1 MGKVILIRYG
11 EIHLKGQNRPYF
23 ERLLINEIKRALLN
37 IKCSVIKGE
46 GRFYV
51 ENIKEEDILLA
62 VSALKRVFGIHSV
75 SVAVKTDKDMETI
88 CTKALEELK
97 EHIGK
102 FGGKSF
108 KVFAKRSDKR
118 YPLKSLDI
126 AREVGGYL
134 LENLKDIH
142 VDVVNPQISVYVEI
156 RESAY
161 IYTNIEKGAE
171 GMPTGSS
178 GRAVLLLSGGLDSP
192 VAGYMVAKRG
202 VNLSAV
208 YFHSFPYTGEQVK
221 QKVLSLAQILSSY
234 LGSIDVHIVSFTK
247 IQTEIH
253 KKCPED
259 EITLI
264 MRRYMMK
271 IAQSIAKNEGAKA
284 LVTGESIG
292 QVASQ
297 TMESL
302 SVTDAAVNM
311 CVFRPLI
318 GMDKVEIMD
327 RARQIGTYDTS
338 ILPYEDC
345 CTVFVAKHPK
355 TRPHLN
361 DILSSEEALDEQ
373 ALIEEAISSI
383 ETIQVKPV

>member
-1 MGKVILIRYG
+1 MDKVILIRYG

-23 ERLLINEIKRALLN
+23 ERLLIQRIKKSLSS
-37 IKCSVIKGE
+37 IKCRVVKGD

-51 ENIKEEDILLA
+51 EELVDEDIVFA
-62 VSALKRVFGIHSV
+62 VNALKHVFGIHSV
-75 SVAVKTDKDMETI
+75 SVAVRCSKDIETVSNEALNALNEYKDM
-88 CTKALEELK
+88 
-97 EHIGK
+97 

-108 KVFAKRSDKR
+108 KVVAKRSDKR

-126 AREVGGYL
+126 AREVGGFL
-134 LENLKDIH
+134 LERSLDLH
-142 VDVVNPQISVYVEI
+142 VDVINPDISVYIEI

-161 IYTNIEKGAE
+161 IYTTIEKGSA
-171 GMPTGSS
+171 GMPIGSS

-192 VAGYMVAKRG
+192 VAGYMIAKRG
-202 VNLSAV
+202 VSLSAV
-208 YFHSFPYTGEQVK
+208 YFHSFPYTGEQAK

-234 LGSIDVHIVSFTK
+234 VGSIDVHIVSFTK

-253 KKCPED
+253 TKCPED

-271 IAQSIAKNEGAKA
+271 IAQNIAKSENANA
-284 LVTGESIG
+284 LVTGESVG

-297 TMESL
+297 TMDSL
-302 SVTDAAVNM
+302 SVTNAAVNM

-318 GMDKVEIMD
+318 GMDKIEIMD
-327 RARQIGTYDTS
+327 KAREIGTYDTS

-355 TRPHLN
+355 TRPILE
-361 DILSSEEALDEQ
+361 DILSSEKALDEQ
-373 ALIEEAISSI
+373 ALIEEAMSSI
-383 ETIQVKPV
+383 ETVHIKPI